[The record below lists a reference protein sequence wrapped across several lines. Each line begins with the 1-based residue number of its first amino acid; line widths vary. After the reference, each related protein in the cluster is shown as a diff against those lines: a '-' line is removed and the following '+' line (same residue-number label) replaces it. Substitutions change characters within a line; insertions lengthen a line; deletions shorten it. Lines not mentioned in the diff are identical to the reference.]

1 MRPLLAIV
9 AGFSSLALLLL
20 LAQASSNTNEFARYY
35 WWLVGLNSLVAMGL
49 LGLIASQLLR
59 LRRQLKA
66 RVFGATLTLRL
77 ILMFT
82 AITILPGLVVYTAS
96 LRFLNRSIET
106 WFNVKVDKA
115 LDRSLNLGYTAF
127 FHSQNEL
134 IQQARLLAARIA
146 ENPHDRPWA
155 ILEEARSQIAADEA
169 ALFTENGHVLH
180 MASLRPQLL
189 PMLLDSKR
197 LRDLRVTRQYQA
209 TEARPGGLVLRAIT
223 PIYPKTLTEPL
234 QWLQLVKAVPPQLVA
249 DAELVEQVQAEYKQ
263 LALSRENLKVYY
275 TITLT
280 LTLVIVLTGALALAF
295 YLSRRLSE
303 PLSDLAESARA
314 IAQGDYSRRQQV
326 RGHDELGMLTQ
337 LFNRMTRQ
345 LGEARVSVEQQQE
358 QVESA
363 RAYLETILSNLS
375 SGVLALDEEGRLR
388 TANPGADVILGIEC
402 EGLLGKK
409 LSQWEAYAPGLGVL
423 ADLLD
428 AHQDAE
434 AAWQIQLDFGLA
446 HGPKQQLLLHGAPLP
461 AEPGGCVILFEDISN
476 LMQAQRTAAWGEVA
490 KRLAHEIRNPLTPIQ
505 LSAERLQMKLTD
517 KLPPAEAEL
526 LERNTRT
533 IVNQVAAL
541 KALVD
546 AFRDYAKAAA
556 ATRQDLDLN
565 ALVAETLTLYETQS
579 GLKLDLC
586 TVPLTIQ
593 ADPNGLRQVVH
604 NLLRNAQ
611 DAITAQNNPE
621 IRVRTERRGELAV
634 LEIEDNGPGFDE
646 SLLGRAF
653 EPYVTTK
660 PKGSGLG
667 LAIIKKIIDEH
678 RGHITIGNR
687 VPQGAR
693 IRIEWPL
700 KSSS

>member
-1 MRPLLAIV
+1 MRALLGLV
-9 AGFSSLALLLL
+9 AGLSGLGLLFL
-20 LAQASSNTNEFARYY
+20 LAQASSNPNALASYY
-35 WWLVGLNSLVAMGL
+35 WWLVGLNTLVAVGL

-77 ILMFT
+77 VLMFT
-82 AITILPGLVVYTAS
+82 AITILPGLFVYTSS

-127 FHSQNEL
+127 YHSQNEL
-134 IQQARLLAARIA
+134 MQQARLLASRIA

-155 ILEEARSQIAADEA
+155 LLEEARAQIAADEA
-169 ALFTENGHVLH
+169 ALFSESGHVMH
-180 MASLRPQLL
+180 MASSRPQLL

-197 LRDLRVTRQYQA
+197 LRELRLARQYQA
-209 TEARPGGLVLRAIT
+209 TEARPGGLVLRAVT
-223 PIYPKTLTEPL
+223 PVYPKSLSEPL

-249 DAELVEQVQAEYKQ
+249 DSELVEQVQAEYKL
-263 LALSRENLKVYY
+263 LASSRENLKVYY
-275 TITLT
+275 ITTLT
-280 LTLVIVLTGALALAF
+280 LTLVIVLTAALALAF

-303 PLSDLAESARA
+303 PLADLAESARA

-337 LFNRMTRQ
+337 LFNRMSRQ
-345 LGEARVSVEQQQE
+345 LGEARVSVEHQQE

-375 SGVLALDEEGRLR
+375 SGVLALDQDGRLR
-388 TANPGADVILGIEC
+388 TANPGADAILGIAC
-402 EGLLGKK
+402 EGLLGRK
-409 LSQWEAYAPGLGVL
+409 LSQWDAYAPGLGVL
-423 ADLLD
+423 ADLLE
-428 AHQDAE
+428 AHKDAE
-434 AAWQIQLDFGLA
+434 AAWQIQLDFGLEG
-446 HGPKQQLLLHGAPLP
+446 GPKQHLLLHGAPLP
-461 AEPGGCVILFEDISN
+461 AEPGGSVILFEDISS
-476 LMQAQRTAAWGEVA
+476 LLQAQRTAAWGEVA

-505 LSAERLQMKLTD
+505 LSAERLQMKLLD

-533 IVNQVAAL
+533 IVNQVGAL

-556 ATRQDLDLN
+556 ATRQDIDLN
-565 ALVAETLTLYETQS
+565 ALVAETLTLYESQP
-579 GLKLDLC
+579 GLRLELC

-611 DAITAQNNPE
+611 DALTGLGAPE
-621 IRVRTERRGELAV
+621 IRVRTERRGDLAV
-634 LEIEDNGPGFDE
+634 LEVEDNGPGFDE
-646 SLLGRAF
+646 ALLGRAF

-687 VPQGAR
+687 APQGAR

-700 KSSS
+700 KSA